1 MEDMV
6 GVGWSDIMGNHIMG
20 YYAEAQSKQI
30 FFWGGGG
37 AAKSYFKGSQLIKIT
52 L

>member
-1 MEDMV
+1 
-6 GVGWSDIMGNHIMG
+6 MGKHIMG

-30 FFWGGGG
+30 WGGEGGG
-37 AAKSYFKGSQLIKIT
+37 AAKSHVKGSQLIKIT